1 MNLLIKPDNI
11 LKPTKK
17 EDASIVIVYDIHGN
31 PVIVIE
37 ELDDGALIIKS
48 GDAPGFSEMLR
59 MTGITTDKA
68 PSVVKL

>member
-1 MNLLIKPDNI
+1 MKLLIKPDNI

-17 EDASIVIVYDIHGN
+17 EDASIIIVYDIHKD

-37 ELDDGALIIKS
+37 ELDDGALIIKTAS
-48 GDAPGFSEMLR
+48 SPGFSEMLR

-68 PSVVKL
+68 PSVVKI